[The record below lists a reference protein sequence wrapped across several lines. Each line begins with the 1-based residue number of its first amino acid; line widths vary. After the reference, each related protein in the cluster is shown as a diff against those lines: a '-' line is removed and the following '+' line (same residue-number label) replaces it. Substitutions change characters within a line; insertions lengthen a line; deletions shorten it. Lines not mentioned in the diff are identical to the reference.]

1 MQFDSSYITT
11 AGSELFAR
19 ATASTSGG
27 ASKPIVWGSVYT
39 SLVDMRSYS
48 PEQIRAL
55 TSIPESERS
64 SSGSVTSASH
74 DIIDGNHVAKLECE
88 IRNNQYSGI
97 AYAIGV
103 YAKLQGDANEILAAI
118 ARVDTGG
125 SDPDTVPESGDYLAI
140 IDFMLTVRD
149 DQLNLLEA
157 PASYYASAQ
166 ALQSLTNRVV
176 TTHVE
181 NNNNNNNNIT
191 GEQQDIYGIKTFKD
205 DIQHTGNITP
215 SNNFTVDLG
224 GSTHNYRS
232 VFARTVNQSVMECST
247 AANIAAKLVVS
258 AQAPDFN
265 MPISGDRILVKF
277 TNGNSSAIPA
287 INIGGSGEYDIIGLR
302 TDLSAGSVVPL
313 TFNGSSWNVDGFLST
328 TNQVS
333 MTVNNDDSEYS
344 IIFTNTQRTRPI
356 SGVPINKEL
365 YIDLGTDGNLKYNP
379 GTNTLLCTTFD
390 GNATTATTATSA
402 NKWTT
407 ARSFYIT
414 TSDGAHTGSA
424 VSVDGS
430 NNVTLKLP
438 STIVIP
444 SMSQISSSSSYFKV
458 DIGGIFLAC
467 ISYTAQ
473 NSSNTARVGYTVTV
487 DSSGQYGDWEISQAE
502 FNNSTGWGAAGA
514 TGSIPA
520 GTYKFLSEVSL
531 SSTVKHS
538 MMRFAGQGLALMM
551 RIS

>member
-27 ASKPIVWGSVYT
+27 ASKPIIWGSVYT

-55 TSIPESERS
+55 TSIPENERS

-74 DIIDGNHVAKLECE
+74 DIVDGSHVAKLECE
-88 IRNNQYSGI
+88 IRNSQYNGV

-103 YAKLQGDANEILAAI
+103 YAKLQGDASEVLAAV
-118 ARVDTGG
+118 ARVDTNG
-125 SDPDTVPESGDYLAI
+125 SDPDPIPESGDYLAI

-166 ALQSLTNRVV
+166 ALQNLSNRVV

-181 NNNNNNNNIT
+181 NNNTT
-191 GEQQDIYGIKTFKD
+191 GEQQDIYGVKTFKND
-205 DIQHTGNITP
+205 MRTGNIIP
-215 SNNFTVDLG
+215 SDNFAAYLG
-224 GSTHNYRS
+224 DSDHNYNS
-232 VFARTVNQSVMECST
+232 VFTRTVNQSIIECST
-247 AANIAAKLVVS
+247 AANITAKLATS
-258 AQAPDFN
+258 PNFSN
-265 MPISGDRILVKF
+265 PKPGDRILVKF
-277 TNGNSSAIPA
+277 TNGNSVSIPT
-287 INIGGSGEYDIIGLR
+287 IKIGDSDEYAIIGLR
-302 TDLSAGSVVPL
+302 TDLSADSVVPL

-328 TNQVS
+328 TSQVA
-333 MTVNNDDSEYS
+333 MAVNNDDSEYS
-344 IIFTNTQRTRPI
+344 VVFTDVATRQLM
-356 SGVPINKEL
+356 GAPINREL
-365 YIDLGTDGNLKYNP
+365 YVDSNTAGALKYNP
-379 GTNTLLCTTFD
+379 STNTLTCTTFD
-390 GNATTATTATSA
+390 GNATTSTTATSA
-402 NKWTT
+402 GKWST
-407 ARSFYIT
+407 ARNFYIT

-430 NNVTLKLP
+430 GNATLKLP

-444 SMSQISSSSSYFKV
+444 SMSKISSSPTYFKI

-467 ISYTAQ
+467 VRFTAQ

-487 DSSGQYGDWEISQAE
+487 GSSGQAGDWKISQAV
-502 FNNSTGWGAAGA
+502 FDNNIGWGA
-514 TGSIPA
+514 TGSSSSVPA
-520 GTYKFLSEVSL
+520 GTYRFLSELNL
-531 SSTVKHS
+531 SSSIKHD
-538 MMRFAGQGLALMM
+538 MMQYAGQGLALMM
-551 RIS
+551 RIN